1 MRLEL
6 NPRWR
11 TLHNFESKFLIKIRK
26 VVNNRQILYGLSSE
40 TKKIRPNLLI
50 FYCSFLVAHTC
61 SFACS
66 RSSSKVSIDPLKHNP
81 LAIPI
86 LMDWKREVVKRRGK
100 TNKRDVYYRT
110 PCNRRLRN
118 MTEVLRYLNLTG
130 ESSLN
135 VDHFTFD
142 WRVRT
147 DNPVPPVSEFSFSV
161 KYNGTN

>member
-1 MRLEL
+1 MLTAQTKTTERDWHGNFRHLWHFFRRESSLQIYIEL
-6 NPRWR
+6 
-11 TLHNFESKFLIKIRK
+11 TGI
-26 VVNNRQILYGLSSE
+26 ILYLFA
-40 TKKIRPNLLI
+40 LY
-50 FYCSFLVAHTC
+50 YCLVAVPHTC

-66 RSSSKVSIDPLKHNP
+66 RSSSRVSIDPLKHNP
-81 LAIPI
+81 LAVPI
-86 LMDWKREVVKRRGK
+86 LMDWKREIVKRRGK

-118 MTEVLRYLNLTG
+118 MPEVMRYLQLTG

-147 DNPVPPVSEFSFSV
+147 DNVVAPVRQ
-161 KYNGTN
+161 TQC